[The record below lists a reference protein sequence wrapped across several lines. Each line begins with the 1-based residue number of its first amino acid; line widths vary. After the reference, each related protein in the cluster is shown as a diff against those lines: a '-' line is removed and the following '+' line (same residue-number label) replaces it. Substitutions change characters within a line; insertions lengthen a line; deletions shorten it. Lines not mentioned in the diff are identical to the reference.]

1 MDIKRTEIDVKVPID
16 MTPMIDIV
24 FQLLTFFVMTLKI
37 ATAEGDFNI
46 KMPRAARAQ
55 GNPDPNDTPPLR
67 IKLRASA
74 DGRCEDIV
82 LNPIG
87 DAGGTSFGAKG
98 WQRLHKHIAGQIQEG
113 TLQRTVIV
121 ELDCDYNLRYE
132 NVINAITAVSGEK
145 SPDGSIIKM
154 VEQIKF
160 TPPKKQ

>member
-1 MDIKRTEIDVKVPID
+1 M
-16 MTPMIDIV
+16 
-24 FQLLTFFVMTLKI
+24 
-37 ATAEGDFNI
+37 
-46 KMPRAARAQ
+46 
-55 GNPDPNDTPPLR
+55 
-67 IKLRASA
+67 
-74 DGRCEDIV
+74 

-98 WQRLHKHIAGQIQEG
+98 WRRLHKHIAGQIQEG
-113 TLQRTVIV
+113 ALQRTVIV

-145 SPDGSIIKM
+145 SPDGGIIKM